1 MIKKNKV
8 LNSIK
13 TILGISLAIPTF
25 FVSNKLFNN
34 NYNVVSN
41 NINLSNLKSGTQ
53 TIDSISSFAD
63 YNPMYSDANSPL
75 ISTNKGFLGRS
86 NDNGILVFTS
96 YEGIT
101 IWMTDIRTIPEVIAY
116 YNSISINDI
125 STYTI
130 KSTINIGNYL
140 VILFSSPTKT
150 NSIVFALEIDSGR
163 LYAPAKEID
172 GSISISQ
179 NIKKVNDGS
188 AVLFEAPSPINSLYV
203 FPEGK
208 GKDLVNRVMQVSIT
222 NNNLGSLQ
230 LANGLLSQ
238 NKEDYFVGFVAGHK
252 GSLHNFGL
260 FINNISK
267 NYYVKVFTSSLEVI
281 KNNANVALVFTQ
293 QTKFEIVDNGF
304 INSENEIPK
313 HGIRSNASSN
323 ENDDKF
329 MFVLYGKNAVIKHF
343 WFSKTSKR
351 FVERAT
357 FTFNNKS
364 PYRFSKINNTNKL
377 IYSTEES
384 TDNTVFGIVD
394 MGSAH
399 ENNGETITDNK
410 IIKSSSSGDQ
420 TKKPWPFIAVQ
431 GSSNKAYL
439 YMDPITPANQNKV
452 KYEWNDT
459 SSGDNLHF
467 TDPVDLTFK
476 KYSFDYNFFKFKI
489 VSSITD
495 EEIKNNLKISNM
507 ENNLSIVIEN
517 RKNDNNRGI
526 ISFDYKISYNNWW
539 DKSPNEFKV
548 YIENDILYK
557 FDDFNFDFVLSQSV
571 DQTKFEQ
578 INALKKSNYPS
589 TITKNNIINS
599 FIKYDIKDRNG
610 NNFLITDS
618 MITLTPND
626 NEGSLKVDI
635 DMTKEDKSSDLLPI
649 GINLFSSYYK
659 KSYIFENFVSLK
671 GYTFSVNDS
680 LPSNILNKHPSEITF
695 YDVINEFV
703 QLGNAYSKAEND
715 WEFEKDVN
723 DVSGEFTIKKLVY
736 NNLQV
741 NNILPESKKNII
753 TSPKEYHKLK
763 SSVSLLNETISMKE
777 FDKTQILTRK
787 PSDVWNEYKN
797 ALDSNNDL
805 NVERSLLFQVL
816 QQNIVVKK
824 TDLLL
829 EATNE
834 STMDIDQKIDLS
846 ITIRKNAILIPKIG
860 NNNIVFDETFET
872 ELKKQKP
879 NYYPFAISQ
888 KVVTQNFDLDWNT
901 IESNREG
908 FELNQ
913 SKTELTI
920 DLDNVNWDKL
930 NNKTTAFEFANN
942 LDSYKNQIKE
952 LFEYN
957 ENYEIVIN
965 EPTLNIANG
974 IVWIRVDFIP
984 VIRKESSNLYKHSLK
999 SSSLSTISKQIV
1011 IKGFKIPSSILIQMI
1026 PLLSLIITS
1035 ILVVVVLIWLFLKN
1049 FKRNNLKSKSFV
1061 VKEKDNTRKSYLV
1074 YDDSKTE
1081 EKLSD
1086 NKQKRYI

>member
-96 YEGIT
+96 YDGVIS
-101 IWMTDIRTIPEVIAY
+101 WMVDVRTIPEIIDY
-116 YNSISINDI
+116 YKSISITDI
-125 STYTI
+125 SSFTI

-140 VILFSSPTKT
+140 AVLFSSIDKK
-150 NSIVFALEIDSGR
+150 NSIVFALEIDNGK
-163 LYAPAKEID
+163 LYAPAKESN
-172 GSISISQ
+172 GTISISQ
-179 NIKKVNDGS
+179 NIKKVNDDS
-188 AVLFEAPSPINSLYV
+188 TVLFQAPSPINSLYV

-208 GKDLVNRVMQVSIT
+208 GKNLKNKVMQVSIT
-222 NNNLGSLQ
+222 NNNLGSIDLS
-230 LANGLLSQ
+230 NGILSE
-238 NKEDYFVGFVAGHK
+238 NEEDDFVGFVPGHN
-252 GSLHNFGL
+252 GTFTNFGL
-260 FINNISK
+260 FINNTTK
-267 NYYVKVFTSSLEVI
+267 NYYIKIFSSSLEII
-281 KNNANVALVFTQ
+281 KNPANQALVFDQ
-293 QTKFEIVDNGF
+293 NIKFEVVENGQ
-304 INSENEIPK
+304 IKNANDIPK
-313 HGIRSNASSN
+313 HGIRSNASTGAY
-323 ENDDKF
+323 DDKF
-329 MFVLYGKNAVIKHF
+329 IFVLYGKNAIIRHY
-343 WFSKTSKR
+343 WFSTNNSR
-351 FVERAT
+351 FQYRAK
-357 FTFNNKS
+357 FTFENKN
-364 PYRFSKINNTNKL
+364 PYRFSKINNSNKL
-377 IYSTEES
+377 MYSVEKS
-384 TDNTVFGIVD
+384 SDNTIFGIVD
-394 MGSAH
+394 MGAGHNATS
-399 ENNGETITDNK
+399 EETIVDNK
-410 IIKSSSSGDQ
+410 NVKSSSNANQ
-420 TKKPWPFIAVQ
+420 TSKPWPLIAVQ
-431 GSSNKAYL
+431 GSNNKAYL
-439 YMDPITPANQNKV
+439 YMDPITNDNKV
-452 KYEWNDT
+452 KYEWNDST
-459 SSGDNLHF
+459 NGNDLHF
-467 TDPVDLTFK
+467 TNPVDLVFK
-476 KYSFDYNFFKFKI
+476 KYSFNTDFFKYKI
-489 VSSITD
+489 PSTITD
-495 EEIKNNLKISNM
+495 EELKSNLKISN
-507 ENNLSIVIEN
+507 NNNSGLDIVIEN
-517 RKNDNNRGI
+517 RMNDDYVGKITFN
-526 ISFDYKISYNNWW
+526 YKISYNNWW
-539 DKSPNEFKV
+539 DNSSNEFKV
-548 YIENDILYK
+548 YIENSNLYK
-557 FDDFNFDFVLSQSV
+557 FSDFNFKFVTSESV
-571 DQTKFEQ
+571 DAKKFEA
-578 INALKKSNYPS
+578 INAFKKTSYPKA
-589 TITKNNIINS
+589 ITKQNIKDS
-599 FIKYDIKDRNG
+599 FISYNIKDRNG
-610 NNFLITDS
+610 DVFTISDE

-626 NEGSLKVDI
+626 NQGTLKVDI
-635 DMTKEDKSSDLLPI
+635 DMTKGTNSNNLLPI
-649 GINLFSSYYK
+649 GINNFSSYYK
-659 KSYIFENFVSLK
+659 KSYTFENFMSLE
-671 GYTFSVNDS
+671 GYTFSFKTLS
-680 LPSNILNKHPSEITF
+680 SNILSKHPSEITF
-695 YDVINEFV
+695 YDVITEFV
-703 QLGNAYSKAEND
+703 ELGNAYSKAESD
-715 WEFEKDVN
+715 WEFEKEAN
-723 DVSGEFTIKKLVY
+723 DVSGEYIIKKLNY
-736 NNLQV
+736 INSKINSS
-741 NNILPESKKNII
+741 LPEENKNII
-753 TSPKEYHKLK
+753 SSDKKYSNFK

-888 KVVTQNFDLDWNT
+888 KVVTQNFDLDWNI